1 MKHDITVVGAGLAGS
16 EAAWQLANMGL
27 KVRLIEMKPEKKTP
41 AHQSDLFGELVCSN
55 SLRGD
60 SLANAIGLLKEELR
74 HLGSLI
80 MRCAEENRVEAGGA
94 LAVDRVAFAAAITKA
109 LEEHENIEIIHE
121 ELTEIPEGP
130 AIIATGPLTSDPMA
144 VAISD
149 YFGGAKGLNFYD
161 AAAPLVSFESLDMD
175 HCWFASRYDKGSADY
190 INCAVD
196 RQQYLDFVRELSN
209 AEEAA
214 VHGFEDKKVFEG
226 CMPVEVMARRG
237 EDTLRYGP
245 LKPVGL
251 KDPKT
256 GKEPYAVVQLRKDN
270 RTGTVYNIVGF
281 QTHLRW
287 PEQKRVFSMIPALS
301 HAEYLR
307 YGVMH
312 RNTYLD
318 SPRLLDR
325 YYRARKNPNIAF
337 AGQMTGVE
345 GYIESTASGM
355 LAALEMGRTILG
367 KEPLNFP
374 TYTAIGALAG
384 YISDESV
391 VKFQPMNVNFGIID
405 QLNYKF
411 KGKKHD
417 RYLEVSRR
425 ALAAIDEI
433 IARM

>member
-109 LEEHENIEIIHE
+109 LEEHENLEIVHE

-144 VAISD
+144 AAISD

-190 INCAVD
+190 INCAMD

-237 EDTLRYGP
+237 EDTLRFGP

-325 YYRARKNPNIAF
+325 YYRARKNPSIAF

-367 KEPLNFP
+367 GEPLNFP